1 MLAQAKIPDAT
12 LEAAWGHVGEDS
24 GCCCGRRSV
33 SIAAKAARVT
43 VTRSHDRTGGVLP
56 CSGRPAPIGRGVS
69 RD

>member
-1 MLAQAKIPDAT
+1 MLAQAKITDAT
-12 LEAAWGHVGEDS
+12 LEAVCGHVGEDC

-33 SIAAKAARVT
+33 SIAAKAARIAVT
-43 VTRSHDRTGGVLP
+43 CSHDRTGGALP